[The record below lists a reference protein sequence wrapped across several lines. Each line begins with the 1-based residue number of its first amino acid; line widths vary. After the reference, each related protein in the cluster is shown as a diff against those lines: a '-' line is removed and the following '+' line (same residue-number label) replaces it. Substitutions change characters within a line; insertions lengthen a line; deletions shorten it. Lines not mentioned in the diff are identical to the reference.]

1 MDSSTE
7 KFYKIKHP
15 TIKFVRGHGLQLLL
29 HEKGHSKLSKL
40 YFTGNQTAFGKK
52 ELRGFAK
59 QLERQGKFCVP
70 NQASIPSYSAKKEF
84 RNA

>member
-1 MDSSTE
+1 M
-7 KFYKIKHP
+7 F
-15 TIKFVRGHGLQLLL
+15 FRGHGLQLLL

-52 ELRGFAK
+52 ELRWLEM
-59 QLERQGKFCVP
+59 QLEWQGKVCVP
-70 NQASIPSYSAKKEF
+70 NQASIPSYSAKEEF

>member
-1 MDSSTE
+1 M
-7 KFYKIKHP
+7 FFI
-15 TIKFVRGHGLQLLL
+15 GHGLQLLL
-29 HEKGHSKLSKL
+29 HKKGHSKLLQL

-70 NQASIPSYSAKKEF
+70 NQASIPSYSVKKEF